1 MSKHQKASGNSSA
14 GSAPKVSRIDDF
26 VFEKLPG
33 LSSDDVMDPVS
44 VLRAIRA
51 FQGTPDDRALE
62 VQLKARIAGRM
73 VTLDNMKNSDFYK
86 RRSKLCKTPSA
97 AELLSSREKAATNES
112 MRYTDFA
119 ELGELW
125 KIYAQTFMG
134 YVDSIDENACPDS
147 MTKIAYQQL
156 LLVQK
161 FELVGSSLKIASSSN
176 KEIVGMEGI
185 IVEER
190 ENIFRILDRKNK
202 LRSIPKGAC
211 TFSLSLQ
218 DRELQIHG
226 PDLSGIGRSGSIFR
240 ASNKLKKK
248 RDSNK
253 FSFR

>member
-14 GSAPKVSRIDDF
+14 GSAPKVSRIDDV
-26 VFEKLPG
+26 VFGELPG
-33 LSSDDVMDPVS
+33 ISSDDAMDPVS

-73 VTLDNMKNSDFYK
+73 VTLDNMKNSEFYK
-86 RRSKLCKTPSA
+86 RKSKLCKTPSA
-97 AELLSSREKAATNES
+97 AELGSREKAGANGS
-112 MRYTDFA
+112 MKYADFG

-125 KIYAQTFMG
+125 RIYAQTFMG
-134 YVDSIDENACPDS
+134 YLDSIDESACPDS

-185 IVEER
+185 VVEER
-190 ENIFRILDRKNK
+190 ENIFRIIDRKNK

-240 ASNKLKKK
+240 ASGKLKKK